1 MTNITRMMVESVSKY
16 SAAPPQIP
24 QILLSYNDFVSRFFH
39 FCIFFLFPC
48 SFDEVYRRSLPAFV
62 NIFFC

>member
-24 QILLSYNDFVSRFFH
+24 QILLSYNDFVSRFFISVY
-39 FCIFFLFPC
+39 F
-48 SFDEVYRRSLPAFV
+48 SFSLLV
-62 NIFFC
+62 R